1 MHHVD
6 RSTPWEEIWQAMD
19 LLVAQGKAL
28 YVGSSNF
35 AGWHI
40 AAANEAARR
49 RNSFGLVAEQSLY
62 NLKTR
67 TIELEVIPA
76 CETYGVGLLPWSP
89 LGAGLL
95 AGGLREATEGR
106 RANDGMKAAADW
118 LKDMLSAWEGLCL
131 ELGERPADVA
141 IAWLLARPAV
151 TAPIVGPRTIEQLE
165 GSLRAVDIHLEA
177 EVLTRLDKI
186 FPGPGGP
193 APEAYAW

>member
-1 MHHVD
+1 
-6 RSTPWEEIWQAMD
+6 
-19 LLVAQGKAL
+19 
-28 YVGSSNF
+28 
-35 AGWHI
+35 
-40 AAANEAARR
+40 
-49 RNSFGLVAEQSLY
+49 
-62 NLKTR
+62 
-67 TIELEVIPA
+67 VIPA
-76 CETYGVGLLPWSP
+76 CEAYGVGVLPWSP

-95 AGGLREATEGR
+95 AGGLREATQGR

-118 LKDMLSAWEGLCL
+118 FNDTLSAWESLCL

-141 IAWLLARPAV
+141 IAWLLTRSVV

-165 GSLRAVDIHLEA
+165 GSLRAVGLHLEA